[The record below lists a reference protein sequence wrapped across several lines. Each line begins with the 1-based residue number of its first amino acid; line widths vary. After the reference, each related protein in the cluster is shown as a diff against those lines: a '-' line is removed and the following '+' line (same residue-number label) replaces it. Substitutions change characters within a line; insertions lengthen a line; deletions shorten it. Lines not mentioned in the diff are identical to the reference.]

1 MTTTESDPETRDC
14 QQRENDSVLSRRSK
28 AEKIKSK
35 ETPDPAHPHF
45 PPLWPLME
53 APALSYHRA
62 FALDG
67 RAFALGVSAAWNA
80 LPPPSAIPTAHS
92 LSSFSSLSTL
102 SPSQWVT
109 ASYWRLPPPLEHE
122 LLRTEINVRC
132 LTASPPDFFHSK
144 VISYNVIRQL

>member
-1 MTTTESDPETRDC
+1 MTTTESDRETRDC

-35 ETPDPAHPHF
+35 ETPDPSHPHF

-53 APALSYHRA
+53 APALSYH
-62 FALDG
+62 

-102 SPSQWVT
+102 SPSQ
-109 ASYWRLPPPLEHE
+109 
-122 LLRTEINVRC
+122 
-132 LTASPPDFFHSK
+132 
-144 VISYNVIRQL
+144 